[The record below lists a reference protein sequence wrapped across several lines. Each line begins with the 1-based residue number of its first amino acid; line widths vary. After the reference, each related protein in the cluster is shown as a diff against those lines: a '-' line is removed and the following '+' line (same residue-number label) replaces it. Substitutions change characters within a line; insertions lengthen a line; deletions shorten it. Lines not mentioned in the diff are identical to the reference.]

1 MRLEYERQ
9 LVIIR
14 GQMTRLNKNIV
25 RFMNRPAHPIR
36 HQQHPP
42 NETTAEALAA
52 LNIAALNITAPAAA
66 PVLPRMEIEEDD
78 PAAQIHQGIAR
89 LSKCPRSLHELWK
102 EYQVG
107 TGGYKAAKEFTA
119 QERGA
124 DKSKYYR
131 RNVFWTKVSELIL
144 AGYSSDRACD
154 LVYRCYGRGCSVT
167 KIINKMIADK
177 KEGGHPGLRVA
188 HR

>member
-25 RFMNRPAHPIR
+25 RFINRPAHPVR
-36 HQQHPP
+36 RQQHPP
-42 NETTAEALAA
+42 NDTPAAALAA
-52 LNIAALNITAPAAA
+52 LNINAAA
-66 PVLPRMEIEEDD
+66 AVPVLPSMEVEEDE
-78 PAAQIHQGIAR
+78 PGVAQIHQGIAR

-107 TGGYKAAKEFTA
+107 TGGYKAAKDFTA

-131 RNVFWTKVSELIL
+131 RNVFWTKISELIL
-144 AGYSSDRACD
+144 AGYSSDEACD